1 MSKRDLIV
9 LGVRPNEF
17 LVRAEGD
24 AAAVREAL
32 ARMLPDAQF
41 QLEPISENTAT
52 QMESRLTQAQLKL
65 AGKFNTETGVRRSS
79 ALSTYRMSFAAA
91 PSSGVVATAT
101 ATGKLKFSPRIA
113 EVRKPLG
120 GGIGPV
126 GVTVGVGIAG
136 KF

>member
-41 QLEPISENTAT
+41 QLEPISDHTAT
-52 QMESRLTQAQLKL
+52 RMESRLSQAQLTL
-65 AGKFNTETGVRRSS
+65 ARKFNNEAGVRRSS
-79 ALSTYRMSFAAA
+79 ALSTYRMSFAA

-101 ATGKLKFSPRIA
+101 ATGKLKFSPNIA